1 MATAV
6 DPNLLFFVTLDILLN
21 KQSKNQL
28 NTSIHSLAYIILDE
42 VCIILTSTQLFD
54 G

>member
-28 NTSIHSLAYIILDE
+28 NTSIHWVFTLIHSVSSCLHHIR
-42 VCIILTSTQLFD
+42 
-54 G
+54 